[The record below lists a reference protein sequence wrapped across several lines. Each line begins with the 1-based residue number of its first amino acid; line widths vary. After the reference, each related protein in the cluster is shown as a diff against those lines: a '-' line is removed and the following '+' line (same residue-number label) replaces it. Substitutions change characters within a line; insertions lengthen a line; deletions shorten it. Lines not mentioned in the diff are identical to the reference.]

1 MASRSGVLVVLV
13 TCPTPA
19 SARRIARALLSKRLV
34 ACVNILPGV
43 DSWFWWKGTIDHSK
57 EALLILK
64 TVADKF
70 EAVRR
75 SVLAQHPYQV
85 PEVLAVASSHGYGPY
100 LEWVRACILTK

>member
-1 MASRSGVLVVLV
+1 MAPRPGVLVVLV

-43 DSWFWWKGTIDHSK
+43 DSWFWWKGKIDHSK

-75 SVLAQHPYQV
+75 NVLAQHPYQV
-85 PEVLAVASSHGYGPY
+85 PEVLAVASSQGHGPY
-100 LEWVRACILTK
+100 LEWVRGLTK